1 MHLLPPPRDLLV
13 FMTAAIVLLVM
24 PGPAVLYIVGR
35 SVDQGRKAGLASCS
49 GIATGGLAHV
59 LAATFGLSAL
69 LVSSAIAYSAVK
81 YAGAAYLVYLGIKK
95 LRERPAAFG
104 MKHVQPASLRHV
116 YAQGILV
123 QVLNPKAAIF
133 YFAFL
138 PQFVNPAR
146 GPAALQF
153 LALGLVFEVLGF
165 SSDSLWALTAGSAA
179 GWLQRNRTFL
189 RHQQHVSATVYIG
202 LGLVTAASGASHNTV
217 H

>member
-1 MHLLPPPRDLLV
+1 MNLLPPPRDLLV

-35 SVDQGRKAGLASCS
+35 SIDQGRKAGLASCS
-49 GIATGGLAHV
+49 GIATGGLSHV

-69 LVSSAIAYSAVK
+69 LVSSAIAYSVVK
-81 YAGAAYLVYLGIKK
+81 YTGAAYLVYLGIKK
-95 LRERPAAFG
+95 LRERPIAAYG

-116 YAQGILV
+116 YAQGVLV

-153 LALGLVFEVLGF
+153 LALGMVFEATGLI
-165 SSDSLWALTAGSAA
+165 SDSLWAVTAGTAA
-179 GWLQRNRTFL
+179 GWLRRNQAFL

-202 LGLVTAASGASHNTV
+202 LGLVTAASGARHT
-217 H
+217 